1 MIEGEVYYIMI
12 FFFQITKCL
21 NNHKAIE
28 SVDWLRS
35 VGTINSFLLKD
46 G

>member
-1 MIEGEVYYIMI
+1 MIEGEVYLYND

-28 SVDWLRS
+28 SVYWLRS
-35 VGTINSFLLKD
+35 VGTINNFLLKD
-46 G
+46 R